1 MYFYEILEQVL
12 CEKGMTIPQA
22 ARACGLSDGTIRSMI
37 VRKNKSVTIEVAF
50 RLSDGLGV
58 SLERLNGMD
67 EPDTKKAPPSE
78 DEDADDIKTQLIE
91 NYDSMNDAGRQE
103 LLKHSQLLLKDDQY
117 HACAQFEVDTGIA

>member
-58 SLERLNGMD
+58 SLQRLNGM
-67 EPDTKKAPPSE
+67 EEEDTKKAPPSE
-78 DEDADDIKTQLIE
+78 DEDDIKKQLIE
-91 NYDSMNDAGRQE
+91 NYDSMNDAGQHE
-103 LLKHSQLLLKDDQY
+103 LLKMSRLLANSTEYKKCDQFGVGKST
-117 HACAQFEVDTGIA
+117 A